1 VITLGVMDLR
11 QAELDAYVDKG
22 RNSSMERRGQNF
34 RKRLLRAILPAI
46 RILPLPVAARFLSGF
61 GRLEY
66 RLYPRL
72 RRSFFDAVARGRLI
86 LGGAWDVS
94 SVSRELAGNHIL
106 WRTRDL
112 LLDGVSPERARE
124 MVTVTGRE
132 HLESAIGQARGCI
145 LLANHFGAH
154 MLPAH
159 WLVRENFPLRLFME
173 RPRHISRYMRKQFHS
188 EGPLSQDKLFISR
201 QSDASDS
208 ASSILRAARTIK
220 AGMLLYIAG
229 DVRWSGRLT
238 ETARFLGQTL
248 RFSSTWVVLAA
259 MTEAPVVI
267 EFCRMEPDGH
277 YHIEFLPAFF
287 VPKDA
292 AIENRG
298 AQWVQRFIDALED
311 QIRRYPASSNDY
323 FFWREAGSQVA

>member
-1 VITLGVMDLR
+1 
-11 QAELDAYVDKG
+11 
-22 RNSSMERRGQNF
+22 MERRGLNF
-34 RKRLLRAILPAI
+34 RKRFLRAVLPLI

-66 RLYPRL
+66 RLFPRL
-72 RRSFFDAVARGRLI
+72 RRSFRDAVSRGRSI
-86 LGGAWDVS
+86 LDCRWDVPA
-94 SVSRELAGNHIL
+94 VSRELAGNHIL

-112 LLDGVSPERARE
+112 LLDGVSQERAQE
-124 MVTVTGRE
+124 MCAISGRAD
-132 HLESAIGQARGCI
+132 LERAIGLGRGCI

-159 WLVRENFPLRLFME
+159 WLLREKFPLRLYME
-173 RPRHISRYMRKQFHS
+173 RPRHISRFMLEHFQA
-188 EGPLSQDKLFISR
+188 EGPLSQDKLFVSR

-267 EFCRMEPDGH
+267 EFCRMEPDGR
-277 YHIEFLPAFF
+277 YHIEFLPPFF
-287 VPKDA
+287 VPKEA
-292 AIENRG
+292 AIEGHG
-298 AQWVQRFIDALED
+298 APWVQRFIDALED
-311 QIRRYPASSNDY
+311 QIRRYPTSSNDY
-323 FFWREAGSQVA
+323 FFWGDPKSRVA

>member
-1 VITLGVMDLR
+1 
-11 QAELDAYVDKG
+11 
-22 RNSSMERRGQNF
+22 MERRGLNI
-34 RKRLLRAILPAI
+34 RKRFLRAVLPVI
-46 RILPLPVAARFLSGF
+46 RVLPLPVAARFLAAF

-66 RLYPRL
+66 RLFPRL
-72 RRSFFDAVARGRLI
+72 RRSFLDAVAHGRSTLDA
-86 LGGAWDVS
+86 AWDVP

-112 LLDGVSPERARE
+112 LLDGVSEQRAKE
-124 MVTVTGRE
+124 MCMVTGRE
-132 HLESAIGQARGCI
+132 NLERAIGLGRGCI

-159 WLVRENFPLRLFME
+159 WLLREHFPLRLYME
-173 RPRHISRYMRKQFHS
+173 RPRHISRFMLKHFQS
-188 EGPLSQDKLFISR
+188 DGPLSQDKLFVSR

-220 AGMLLYIAG
+220 AGMLLFIAG

-238 ETARFLGQTL
+238 EAARFLGQTL

-259 MTEAPVVI
+259 MTDAPVVI
-267 EFCRMEPDGH
+267 EFCRIEPDGH

-287 VPKDA
+287 VPKEA
-292 AIENRG
+292 AIEGRG
-298 AQWVQRFIDALED
+298 APWVQRFIDTLEE
-311 QIRRYPASSNDY
+311 QIRRYPTSSNDY
-323 FFWREAGSQVA
+323 FFWRELEPRVA

>member
-1 VITLGVMDLR
+1 
-11 QAELDAYVDKG
+11 
-22 RNSSMERRGQNF
+22 MERRGLNI
-34 RKRLLRAILPAI
+34 RKRFLRAVLPVI
-46 RILPLPVAARFLSGF
+46 RILPLPVAARFLAGF

-66 RLYPRL
+66 RLFPRL
-72 RRSFFDAVARGRLI
+72 RRSFLDAVAHGRSI
-86 LGGAWDVS
+86 VDGRWDVP

-112 LLDGVSPERARE
+112 LLDGVSEERAKE
-124 MVTVTGRE
+124 VCIVTGRE
-132 HLESAIGQARGCI
+132 DLERAVGLGRGCI

-159 WLVRENFPLRLFME
+159 WLLRERFPLRLYME
-173 RPRHISRYMRKQFHS
+173 RPRHISRFMLDHFQS
-188 EGPLSQDKLFISR
+188 AGPLSQDKLFVSR

-238 ETARFLGQTL
+238 ESARFLGQTL

-287 VPKDA
+287 VPKEA
-292 AIENRG
+292 AIEGQG
-298 AQWVQRFIDALED
+298 APWVQRFIDTLED
-311 QIRRYPASSNDY
+311 QIRRYPTSSNDY
-323 FFWREAGSQVA
+323 FFWREPKPRVA